1 MKTFSTSVT
10 EANGQL
16 VNMVAL
22 PPGQRIRIGRW
33 LGQRAELVAVEK
45 KKTNILS

>member
-1 MKTFSTSVT
+1 MKV
-10 EANGQL
+10 NGQL
-16 VNMVAL
+16 LNMVAL

-33 LGQRAELVAVEK
+33 LGQTAELETLEK